1 MGNISQDVLGN
12 ELFSFLAGTRRIF
25 FAPVNS
31 AVDNNLGLRAN
42 ITRGTEV
49 MAHHFVGVDVLP
61 PFYGG
66 HQLLD
71 TYYTDPQLPNNQ

>member
-1 MGNISQDVLGN
+1 MGNISQDALGN
-12 ELFSFLAGTRRIF
+12 QLFSFLAGTRRIL

-31 AVDNNLGLRAN
+31 AVDSDPGLWANLTRA
-42 ITRGTEV
+42 TEV

-61 PFYGG
+61 PFNGQ

-71 TYYTDPQLPNNQ
+71 TYYTDPQLPNNK